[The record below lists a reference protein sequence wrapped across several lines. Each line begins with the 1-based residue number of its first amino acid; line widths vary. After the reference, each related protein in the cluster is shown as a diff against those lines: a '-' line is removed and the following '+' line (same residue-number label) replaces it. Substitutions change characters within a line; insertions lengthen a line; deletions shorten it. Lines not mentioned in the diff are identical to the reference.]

1 MATSERHQTN
11 ATKAGASNGQPADPE
26 DWSDELAALE
36 IQLQR
41 LGWQRDEEAIY
52 LQRAYGHPSRS
63 RLTSYGDL
71 VAYLSAM
78 RQLEAPADP
87 ASVAVPLR
95 RADLLAQSDELLS
108 QLGWDANRGREVLET
123 FFQCASRQQLND
135 ELLLQFNMVLEGE
148 LINSKATTPA

>member
-1 MATSERHQTN
+1 MATTEGDQTN

-95 RADLLAQSDELLS
+95 RADLLAQSDELLN

-123 FFQCASRQQLND
+123 FFQCTSRQQLND
-135 ELLLQFNMVLEGE
+135 EHLLQFNMILEGE
-148 LINSKATTPA
+148 LLNGQATTSS